1 MLTTLKSYSIEIFK
15 HYELCKYKIN
25 NILSRNSEFEEA
37 ILNKGRF
44 LVAVGGGLAEPEF
57 LSALSAS

>member
-25 NILSRNSEFEEA
+25 DILPRNSEFGEA

-44 LVAVGGGLAEPEF
+44 LVVGGGLAEPEF